1 MKAIIIFVCTF
12 LISCAV
18 NIQTRNNVKSKYAM
32 IGLTSIFIGCLNLT
46 LLKTIPHVTCM
57 TEGLAYI
64 VGGACG
70 SIFAVMMHDKFVD

>member
-1 MKAIIIFVCTF
+1 
-12 LISCAV
+12 
-18 NIQTRNNVKSKYAM
+18 M